1 MKIYPTILTP
11 GTLEI
16 TELFEIAG
24 TAGVP
29 TNLNVGVAGFPDGLR
44 HPAEGMAAHDQDEI
58 SIILDGSFLLETK
71 DGEHLCKSGDV
82 IHIPAGE
89 DHASTAQGNSKVF
102 YVLFGENYN
111 LGKE

>member
-11 GTLEI
+11 EMLEI
-16 TELFEIAG
+16 NELFEIAG
-24 TAGVP
+24 MAGAP

-71 DGEHLCKSGDV
+71 DGQYLCKIGDV

-102 YVLFGENYN
+102 YVLFGENHN